1 MRVNFDIIMDEY
13 KAFQRN
19 CKKKGRSM
27 SDVLR
32 MLMVGWNAKV
42 RREEMKIL
50 RAKEVEEVN
59 DGQADR
65 TG

>member
-1 MRVNFDIIMDEY
+1 
-13 KAFQRN
+13 
-19 CKKKGRSM
+19 M